1 MARKILL
8 DTNQALYEALGH
20 LQQGELLLA
29 AVRAQDADTYP
40 LTDAHSLLQDAI
52 SQLRGELTN
61 RTDEAAA

>member
-1 MARKILL
+1 MARKIILNPT
-8 DTNQALYEALGH
+8 DAIFEVLGH

-29 AVRAQDADTYP
+29 SVRAQELDTYEMA
-40 LTDAHSLLQDAI
+40 DCHSLLQDAI